1 MQGQKRWRIIALLAT
16 GIAIGVVMAAT
27 PATGHIS
34 SWTHNWTQHIKPKT
48 DARYYT
54 KQQSNNRFRN
64 QIPGGPIAGASVAAD
79 GTLIRWF
86 NRRGGA
92 PTVEK
97 LGTGAYRLTIPGL
110 EGLVAYNNAVATV
123 SLIQDPGEVHRV
135 SYSGNP
141 GVDTTDSA
149 GAAADRMFDLVVFR
163 SGALLRP
170 AEARGGDG
178 GRDG

>member
-34 SWTHNWTQHIKPKT
+34 GWAHNWTQHIKPKT

-54 KQQSNNRFRN
+54 KQQSNDRFRN
-64 QIPGGPIAGASVAAD
+64 HIPGGPLAGAMVAAD
-79 GTLIRWF
+79 GTVIKWF

-92 PTVEK
+92 PTVNK
-97 LGTGAYRLTIPGL
+97 VGTGAYILTFPGL
-110 EGLVAYNNAVATV
+110 VGLVANNNSVAVV
-123 SLIQDPGEVHRV
+123 SLLDSGQISRT
-135 SYSGNP
+135 SSSGNP
-141 GVDTTDSA
+141 YVLTEDSA
-149 GAAADRMFDLVVFR
+149 GNAADRSFDIVVFR
-163 SGALLRP
+163 PGALLRP
-170 AEARGGDG
+170 AKARGGEG